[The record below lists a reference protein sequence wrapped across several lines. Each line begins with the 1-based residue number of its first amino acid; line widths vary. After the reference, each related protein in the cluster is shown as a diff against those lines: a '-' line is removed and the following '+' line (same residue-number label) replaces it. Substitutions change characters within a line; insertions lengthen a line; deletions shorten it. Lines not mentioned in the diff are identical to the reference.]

1 MYDNEGA
8 CPICMN
14 DFEKDCSGNRIN
26 YAVTNCGHVFCLSCL
41 IISSFKKDECPICRN
56 IYFKRP
62 QFTGSNNNNYYNT
75 FTDGEDEVSNWYF
88 GNIQERMQETS
99 RLFYNDFFDFQVD
112 DISLN
117 AFINDNSPPSY
128 ASIVRDISNTGIFN
142 VRNAEYFAYSDENDN
157 NNNNND
163 ID

>member
-1 MYDNEGA
+1 MYDNEGV

-14 DFEKDCSGNRIN
+14 DFEKDCSGNKIN

-41 IISSFKKDECPICRN
+41 IVSAFKKDECPLCRN

-62 QFTGSNNNNYYNT
+62 QFIGNNNNFYNT
-75 FTDGEDEVSNWYF
+75 FTFDEDDVSNWYF
-88 GNIQERMQETS
+88 GNVQERMQETS
-99 RLFYNDFFDFQVD
+99 RLYYNDFFDFEVG

-117 AFINDNSPPSY
+117 AFTNNNLPSPSY
-128 ASIVRDISNTGIFN
+128 ASIVRDISNTGLFN
-142 VRNAEYFAYSDENDN
+142 VRNAEYFAYSEDNNNENDN
-157 NNNNND
+157 ND